1 MIEQDLVIPDVH
13 SPYHDKRALSLILSV
28 AKELK
33 ITNLIQNGDLIDLYA
48 VSAHDRNKLRAKSLK
63 EELDIT
69 NDVLDQLDSI
79 KIKGRRIITLG
90 NHEWRLDR
98 LLMTKAPELYGLPN
112 LKIEKLL
119 NFHQRGWHA
128 VQYREHIKV
137 GKILYTH
144 DLGFCGENALI
155 SNGRAVESSVIC
167 GHTHRAG
174 IHYFG
179 NATGDKHVSASF
191 GWLGTNKGAD
201 YMANTAK
208 NRAWQLGFG
217 IVSREPNGV
226 SHVQVVPIVKY
237 KCVVNGKVYSG

>member
-33 ITNLIQNGDLIDLYA
+33 ITNLIQNGDLIDLYS
-48 VSAHDRNKLRAKSLK
+48 VSSHDKNKLRAKSLK

-69 NDVLDQLDSI
+69 SDVLDQLDSI

-90 NHEWRLDR
+90 NHEDR
-98 LLMTKAPELYGLPN
+98 MNRFLIGKAPELYRLPD
-112 LKIEKLL
+112 LRIEKLL
-119 NFHQRGWHA
+119 QFANRKWT
-128 VQYREHIKV
+128 VVPYREHIKV

-144 DLGFCGENALI
+144 DLGFCGENALT
-155 SNGRAVESSVIC
+155 SNGRAVEASVIC
-167 GHTHRAG
+167 GHTHRMG
-174 IHYFG
+174 VHFFG
-179 NATGDKHVSASF
+179 NATGTKHVSASF
-191 GWLGTNKGAD
+191 GWLGMNSGAD

-217 IVSREPNGV
+217 IVTREPNGV
-226 SHVQVVPIVKY
+226 SHIQPIPIIKY